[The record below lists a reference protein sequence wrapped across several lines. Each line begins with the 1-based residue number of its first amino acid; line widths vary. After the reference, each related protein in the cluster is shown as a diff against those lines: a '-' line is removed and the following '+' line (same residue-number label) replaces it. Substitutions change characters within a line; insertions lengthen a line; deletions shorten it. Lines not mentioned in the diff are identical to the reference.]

1 MSWLWLLPWRRR
13 TAREVY
19 DDDRRLDE
27 SEQLKQRAE
36 KSARDMRG
44 HLRRNRFGEML
55 DREIFGG
62 P

>member
-1 MSWLWLLPWRRR
+1 MSWIWFPWLRRSK
-13 TAREVY
+13 ADVY

-27 SEQLKQRAE
+27 SFELRDRSAQ
-36 KSARDMRG
+36 SARHMRG

-62 P
+62 PT